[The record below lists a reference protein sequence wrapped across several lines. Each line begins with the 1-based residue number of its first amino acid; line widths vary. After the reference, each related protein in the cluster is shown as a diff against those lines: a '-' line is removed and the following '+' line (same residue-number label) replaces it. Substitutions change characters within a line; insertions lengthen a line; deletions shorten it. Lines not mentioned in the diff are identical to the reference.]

1 MSEPQPSSPSDAP
14 TPEELRKAMKAFK
27 KRLKL
32 TRLDS
37 ESGLGGGAMSGGK
50 SSGIVAI
57 RPPVQFRQAIWDELV
72 ARGRLKAS
80 GHGLYEIVEPS

>member
-1 MSEPQPSSPSDAP
+1 MPESNPSSPSDAP

-37 ESGLGGGAMSGGK
+37 ESGLGGGPMSGGR

-57 RPPVQFRQAIWDELV
+57 RPPAQFRQAIWDELV

>member
-1 MSEPQPSSPSDAP
+1 MSESEPLSPSDAP

-27 KRLKL
+27 KRHKL
-32 TRLDS
+32 TRLDA

-57 RPPVQFRQAIWDELV
+57 MAPAQFRQAIWDELV
-72 ARGRLKAS
+72 ARGRLKAA
-80 GHGLYEIVEPS
+80 GHGLYEIVDPC